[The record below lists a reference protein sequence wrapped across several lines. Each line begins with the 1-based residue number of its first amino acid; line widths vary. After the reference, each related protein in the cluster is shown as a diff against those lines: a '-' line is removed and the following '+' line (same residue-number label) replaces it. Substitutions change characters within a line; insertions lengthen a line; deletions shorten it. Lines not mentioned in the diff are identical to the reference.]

1 MIENEAYNIHIVQY
15 ISIAPNCFE
24 WKSEKPDILKST
36 RTNLVVLNLR
46 YSMAAPV
53 IGQISE
59 RCSEIHPCS
68 FNKFQSWASG
78 CSSQGAGLG

>member
-1 MIENEAYNIHIVQY
+1 MIENEAYFIYIMQY
-15 ISIAPNCFE
+15 ISIGSNCFE
-24 WKSEKPDILKST
+24 WKCEKPDILKST
-36 RTNLVVLNLR
+36 QTNLVVLNVH

-53 IGQISE
+53 IGPISE
-59 RCSEIHPCS
+59 RCSKIHPCS